1 MSQKLLCKN
10 LDFISLISRVDSVF
24 RNKLIQTA
32 SNEAIH
38 TILDII
44 VNTLSGNIPM
54 HQDLKAKLEKQK
66 NILRFINNK
75 TDKRIKVIR
84 QKLLLIG
91 KVVAQI
97 CENFL
102 SSEAFEQLCQEEN
115 WN

>member
-24 RNKLIQTA
+24 RNKLILTA
-32 SNEAIH
+32 NNESIH

-44 VNTLSGNIPM
+44 VNTLNGNILMP
-54 HQDLKAKLEKQK
+54 QNLKAKLEKQK
-66 NILRFINNK
+66 SILRFINNK

-84 QKLLLIG
+84 QKLLLIR
-91 KVVAQI
+91 KEVALI

-102 SSEAFEQLCQEEN
+102 SSEVFEQLCQEEN